1 MQRNK
6 ANGLSPNPYSFRANS
21 SKIQGRYLSRRKSQ
35 GRKRPSTRFT
45 ADGNADRTRDFSDF
59 GMNVKRGH
67 ISRIGVNLCDCNRR
81 KRRKLRKIIGGK
93 IGAATRKEYKMSN
106 NNKIKFPLW
115 IHPKAMETVKQMY
128 KDDNCRSQS
137 EFIEKAVNA
146 YVGYL
151 RANDSSGM
159 LPNYM
164 ISTLKAIVADSDNKQ
179 NRVLFKLAVEMA
191 MMMNILAAHCEIDEK
206 DLSQLRN
213 SCIDEVRR
221 INGMLKFEDAYHWQ
235 ND

>member
-1 MQRNK
+1 M
-6 ANGLSPNPYSFRANS
+6 P
-21 SKIQGRYLSRRKSQ
+21 
-35 GRKRPSTRFT
+35 
-45 ADGNADRTRDFSDF
+45 
-59 GMNVKRGH
+59 
-67 ISRIGVNLCDCNRR
+67 
-81 KRRKLRKIIGGK
+81 
-93 IGAATRKEYKMSN
+93 N

-128 KDDNCRSQS
+128 KNDNCRSQS

-151 RANDSSGM
+151 QAKDSSGM

-179 NRVLFKLAVEMA
+179 DRILFKLAVEMA
-191 MMMNILAAHCEIDEK
+191 MMMNILAAQCEIAEE
-206 DLSQLRN
+206 DLELLRYN
-213 SCIDEVRR
+213 CTQEVKK

>member
-1 MQRNK
+1 
-6 ANGLSPNPYSFRANS
+6 
-21 SKIQGRYLSRRKSQ
+21 
-35 GRKRPSTRFT
+35 
-45 ADGNADRTRDFSDF
+45 
-59 GMNVKRGH
+59 
-67 ISRIGVNLCDCNRR
+67 
-81 KRRKLRKIIGGK
+81 
-93 IGAATRKEYKMSN
+93 MSN

-115 IHPKAMETVKQMY
+115 VKPKTMETVKQMY

-146 YVGYL
+146 YIGYL
-151 RANDSSGM
+151 QAKNSSGM

-179 NRVLFKLAVEMA
+179 DRILFKLAVEMA

-206 DLSQLRN
+206 NLALLRN
-213 SCIDEVRR
+213 SCIDEVRK
-221 INGMLKFEDAYHWQ
+221 INGMLKFEDAYLWQ